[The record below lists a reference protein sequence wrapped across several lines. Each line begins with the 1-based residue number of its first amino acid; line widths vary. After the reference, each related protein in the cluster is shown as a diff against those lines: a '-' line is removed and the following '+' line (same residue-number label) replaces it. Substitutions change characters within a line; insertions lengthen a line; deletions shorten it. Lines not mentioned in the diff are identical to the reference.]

1 MPSNVNFKGCY
12 SGKIPNDE
20 IYRKIHERSER
31 ERKGNVW
38 AIRGTGEK
46 RVPEATS
53 NFVCTERVSMRHYL
67 ETTFLEEADVSK
79 VSLDT
84 KKEKQ

>member
-1 MPSNVNFKGCY
+1 M
-12 SGKIPNDE
+12 
-20 IYRKIHERSER
+20 HERSER

-46 RVPEATS
+46 RVFVPEATS

-84 KKEKQ
+84 KKAKQ